1 MPEKEPRAHD
11 HHRQTAPRV
20 VNCFVLTVSD
30 SRTAATDRSGSLIGD
45 LLKGAGHR
53 LTGTGIVPDEPDRVR
68 ESILTRLDDRETD
81 AIIITGGTGISK
93 RDQTVDAVRKMLER
107 ELPGFGELFRMLSF
121 RDVGSAA
128 MLSRALAGVV
138 GDKAIFVLPGSEG
151 AVKLAM
157 EQLILP
163 EIGHIIRELRKSGSD

>member
-1 MPEKEPRAHD
+1 MPEKEPGAHD

-30 SRTAATDRSGSLIGD
+30 SRTAATDRSGGLIGD
-45 LLKGAGHR
+45 LLKAAGHR
-53 LTGTGIVPDEPDRVR
+53 LTGAEIVPDEPDRIR
-68 ESILTRLDDRETD
+68 ESILVRLEERETD

-93 RDQTVDAVRKMLER
+93 RDQTVDAVRGLLER
-107 ELPGFGELFRMLSF
+107 DLPGFGELFRMLSF
-121 RDVGSAA
+121 REVGSAA
-128 MLSRALAGVV
+128 MLSRALGGVV
-138 GDKAIFVLPGSEG
+138 GEKVIFVLPGSAG

-163 EIGHIIRELRKSGSD
+163 EIGHIIRELRK

>member
-1 MPEKEPRAHD
+1 MPDTEPRAHA

-30 SRTAATDRSGSLIGD
+30 SRTAATDRSGGLIGD
-45 LLKGAGHR
+45 LLAGAGHR
-53 LTGTGIVPDEPDRVR
+53 VAGAGIVPDEPDRVR
-68 ESILTRLDDRETD
+68 ESIQARLDDSETD

-93 RDQTVDAVRKMLER
+93 RDQTVDAVRELLER

-121 RDVGSAA
+121 REVGSAA

-138 GDKAIFVLPGSEG
+138 GEKALFVLPGSAD

-163 EIGHIIRELRKSGSD
+163 EIGHVIRELRK